1 MNHRFKVVHATSE
14 DPDYPA
20 SQLNTVNPTTKGW
33 QSVRFCNFPQELLF
47 EMVDGDV
54 LISQIQVLSHQ
65 FKISSK
71 IEIFIGSGNSPATAT
86 FKRLGYLSLDSNE
99 RSDYQAR
106 ELKTVYINK
115 SGTFLKLVLNENHPN
130 KHNIYNQVG
139 IIAVS
144 LIGSDISEAKATPR
158 SSDAPKKAAVKNPY
172 TDITVDM
179 NLDPKTATKLRQL
192 AEAKSH
198 AIQNED
204 YLTAKQI
211 KQVESDLKAMGS
223 RLAQLDLAK
232 SEAVEAEDYDLAKEI
247 KDQSDNLRMQIEQ
260 KVNEIIAV

>member
-1 MNHRFKVVHATSE
+1 MLHATSE

-47 EMVDGDV
+47 EMIDGDV
-54 LISQIQVLSHQ
+54 LITQFQVLSHQ
-65 FKISSK
+65 FKISSN
-71 IEIFIGSGNSPATAT
+71 IEIFIGAGGSPSTAT

-115 SGTFLKLVLNENHPN
+115 SGQYLKLVLNDNYPN

-144 LIGSDISEAKATPR
+144 LIGADMSEAKLTPR
-158 SSDAPKKAAVKNPY
+158 GINDAPKKVAIKNNPY

-179 NLDPKTATKLRQL
+179 NLDPKTASKLRQL

-198 AIQNED
+198 AIENED

-211 KQVESDLKAMGS
+211 KQVESDLKALGS

-260 KVNEIIAV
+260 KVKNI